1 MKNNLFKIVRNTLIL
16 GLILSPIS
24 AFSESTIDSLQITV
38 NGSSAQI
45 GGGTIN
51 PANLAVTNNGSSA
64 QTSGTVDPSTLA
76 VTNNGSSAQT
86 ASVLN
91 AANLA
96 VTNNGSSAQI
106 GGGTINP
113 ANLAV
118 TNNGSSAQIGGGT
131 VETAPTTPTTP
142 ENLGSTGTSNTAN
155 TSSGSG
161 STGGGS
167 SYSSGGGSSS
177 MIYVSDCKYLN
188 SYLKSGSKNDINDV
202 LKLQTYLKNSEG
214 LSVDINGIFD
224 QKTFNAVKAFQ
235 LKYSNDILMPWNIKD
250 ATGNVFY
257 TTQKKINEL
266 VCKKNF
272 ALTPAQLA
280 HINAYRNRDIQ
291 TDISANVKIDATKS
305 DDTKIN
311 SEVGIK
317 NIADTASTANTSF
330 ASKVWKFTK
339 WLFGY

>member
-24 AFSESTIDSLQITV
+24 AFSQSTIDSLQTTV

-91 AANLA
+91 A
-96 VTNNGSSAQI
+96 
-106 GGGTINP
+106 